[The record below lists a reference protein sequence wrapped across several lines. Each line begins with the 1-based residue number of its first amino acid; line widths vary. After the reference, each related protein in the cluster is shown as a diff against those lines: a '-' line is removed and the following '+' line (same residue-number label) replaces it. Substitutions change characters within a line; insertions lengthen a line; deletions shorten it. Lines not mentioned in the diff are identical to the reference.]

1 MFSASSSV
9 RSDTTETTKTG
20 SERKRRWAVCAAKM
34 KAGVLRAKAFVTSSD
49 SESCNGSSESEHE
62 REGDSDKGSDS
73 EVRDCGSRPSL
84 KRSPSVSF
92 PCTLDL
98 AAQVQAREIPD
109 SEAEPGVVCPRPCGD
124 AVTILNGA
132 TSREGGR
139 VIIVRDGP
147 DQAARDDVEAD
158 TDAVAEADS
167 GANIGGGGGGGGG
180 ADTPL
185 RSPPDATVDALV
197 DPLSLAGEAGEAG
210 EGEGAREEEDSAL
223 WELSSSSEEN
233 NALSPTWPGS
243 TSRPRVRRRDGGR
256 ENGHG
261 HANSHPHAISSAQ
274 QVLPESPGS
283 YVARMSRILAHV
295 RQTTSPS
302 ASATNSPAPDSG
314 RKAFGRPLGGSSS
327 GSNEIAVGGESTVG
341 GETVA
346 PVEDCLEDSETV
358 EQQQPGISA
367 VDRTETSPAEGLGI
381 EHRRLEGAVG
391 MNQKPAAPDEKRWQ
405 GGRVLEGAEL
415 GEEHRG
421 LVYNEEQP
429 ESRGDLELMIAAVS
443 VMVGM
448 TVPEQ
453 YQWILWIGCC
463 AVTVWFPLRRHFRW
477 LLWRGLDAS
486 AWQQPSREVLIDT
499 GDGLDPPPPY
509 DDIHADGVDVGGAG
523 VLLTAGGPQAP
534 SHENVDGRAGTPM
547 FRGDSEKSMKA
558 GEGVVESNGV
568 LGGGEKPEEELEK
581 RYQQLLAGLSK
592 TELEF
597 VESAG
602 DEEKTR
608 LLHQCLEYANYDM
621 AGAIKVCSTFC
632 KFRLQEGWDLV
643 LSARELETPLRSRV
657 HTLTTN
663 RDRTGRGVL
672 TFSPG
677 KLDMDKAPPA
687 AYHKMLCYVLQ
698 EVIKDEELQT
708 KGLVLLVDARGV
720 GFGLLRRFT
729 LVDYKRGLR
738 MLGGAFPAKVKAIRI
753 LHLNRVIR
761 FALSIAMPL
770 LSGKMRARVEFVTD
784 ERAGDGSFTKELAD
798 ASSIPVELG
807 IKGTWTGSRDFWD
820 EWVGRRVAEHGSER

>member
-1 MFSASSSV
+1 
-9 RSDTTETTKTG
+9 
-20 SERKRRWAVCAAKM
+20 
-34 KAGVLRAKAFVTSSD
+34 
-49 SESCNGSSESEHE
+49 
-62 REGDSDKGSDS
+62 
-73 EVRDCGSRPSL
+73 
-84 KRSPSVSF
+84 
-92 PCTLDL
+92 
-98 AAQVQAREIPD
+98 
-109 SEAEPGVVCPRPCGD
+109 
-124 AVTILNGA
+124 
-132 TSREGGR
+132 
-139 VIIVRDGP
+139 
-147 DQAARDDVEAD
+147 
-158 TDAVAEADS
+158 
-167 GANIGGGGGGGGG
+167 
-180 ADTPL
+180 
-185 RSPPDATVDALV
+185 
-197 DPLSLAGEAGEAG
+197 
-210 EGEGAREEEDSAL
+210 
-223 WELSSSSEEN
+223 
-233 NALSPTWPGS
+233 
-243 TSRPRVRRRDGGR
+243 
-256 ENGHG
+256 
-261 HANSHPHAISSAQ
+261 
-274 QVLPESPGS
+274 
-283 YVARMSRILAHV
+283 MSRILAHV

-367 VDRTETSPAEGLGI
+367 VDRTETSPAEGLDI

-568 LGGGEKPEEELEK
+568 LGGGEKPEEELEE

-770 LSGKMRARVEFVTD
+770 LSGKMRARQVEVEFVTD

-798 ASSIPVELG
+798 PPSIPVELG

-820 EWVGRRVAEHGSER
+820 EWVGRRIAEHGSER

>member
-1 MFSASSSV
+1 MLSAPSSV
-9 RSDTTETTKTG
+9 RSDTTETTKTA
-20 SERKRRWAVCAAKM
+20 SERKRRWAVCAAKV
-34 KAGVLRAKAFVTSSD
+34 KAGAVRAKTFVTSSD

-62 REGDSDKGSDS
+62 REGGSNKGSDS
-73 EVRDCGSRPSL
+73 GVRDCGSLPHPL
-84 KRSPSVSF
+84 KRAPSVSF

-98 AAQVQAREIPD
+98 ATQAQAREIPD
-109 SEAEPGVVCPRPCGD
+109 SEAEPGVVGPRPCGD

-132 TSREGGR
+132 TSTEGGR
-139 VIIVRDGP
+139 DIIVRDRP
-147 DQAARDDVEAD
+147 NQAARDDVEAD
-158 TDAVAEADS
+158 TDVEAEADS
-167 GANIGGGGGGGGG
+167 DPNIGGGGGG

-185 RSPPDATVDALV
+185 RSPPDATREALV
-197 DPLSLAGEAGEAG
+197 DPLSLAEEAG
-210 EGEGAREEEDSAL
+210 EGEGAGEEEDSTL
-223 WELSSSSEEN
+223 WELSSSSEESN
-233 NALSPTWPGS
+233 PLSPTWPRS
-243 TSRPRVRRRDGGR
+243 TSRSRVRRKDGGR
-256 ENGHG
+256 ENEHG
-261 HANSHPHAISSAQ
+261 HANSPPRAISSAQ

-283 YVARMSRILAHV
+283 YVARMSRILAQV

-302 ASATNSPAPDSG
+302 ASATNSQAPDNG

-327 GSNEIAVGGESTVG
+327 GSNEIAAGGENIVG

-346 PVEDCLEDSETV
+346 PVEDCLKDSETT

-367 VDRTETSPAEGLGI
+367 VDITETSPSEGLGI
-381 EHRRLEGAVG
+381 GHQRLEGAVG
-391 MNQKPAAPDEKRWQ
+391 MNQKPAAPDQKRWQ

-415 GEEHRG
+415 GEEHHG
-421 LVYNEEQP
+421 LAYHKEQP
-429 ESRGDLELMIAAVS
+429 ENRGDVELMIAAVS

-448 TVPEQ
+448 VVPEQ

-477 LLWRGLDAS
+477 LLWWGSDAS
-486 AWQQPSREVLIDT
+486 AWQQPSLDDA

-509 DDIHADGVDVGGAG
+509 YDIHVDGVDVGGAG
-523 VLLTAGGPQAP
+523 VLLKAGEPQAP
-534 SHENVDGRAGTPM
+534 SREKLDGRAGTPM
-547 FRGDSEKSMKA
+547 FRGESEKSMKA
-558 GEGVVESNGV
+558 GEGVGESSGV
-568 LGGGEKPEEELEK
+568 LGGGKKHEEELEE

-597 VESAG
+597 VQSAG

-643 LSARELETPLRSRV
+643 LSAPELETPLRSRV

-720 GFGLLRRFT
+720 GLGLLRRFT
-729 LVDYKRGLR
+729 LADYKRGLR

-753 LHLNRVIR
+753 LHLNRVIGM
-761 FALSIAMPL
+761 ALKIAMPL
-770 LSGKMRARVEFVTD
+770 LSAKMRARVEFVTD
-784 ERAGDGSFTKELAD
+784 ERASDGSFTKELAD
-798 ASSIPVELG
+798 PSSIPVELG

-820 EWVGRRVAEHGSER
+820 EWVGRRVDQHGSEG